1 MRFERLTDPILK
13 TAARRQGALV
23 LLAACFLS
31 AMLVGC
37 ASKSDAAPDDATAQ
51 ADAPGETRPPS
62 SRRQRLRL
70 HTRTEQVDLPLPRGA
85 SMLVRASGPVSILE
99 GDLETVLVRARISAL
114 TEERLGA
121 TQVSVAPDGAGRLV
135 IEAKWPDGRKEG
147 EVASFEVRT
156 PRGARN
162 LEVSTIGAV
171 TLSGM
176 HADSVITTQN
186 GAVTVVDHRAGVH
199 ASTTNAQMSFERV
212 EGVIKADTTNGIVLV
227 REARGPVSVQ
237 TTRAAIDIRMAPD
250 AAGPVRATT
259 ELGAIALRIGPAFAG
274 TLTMRT
280 SDAPIAV
287 EMKSGAGEVLS
298 RKIDE
303 TVIRFGDSST
313 PSSLTTSGGTI
324 ELRVVER

>member
-1 MRFERLTDPILK
+1 MRFDRLTNWNIK
-13 TAARRQGALV
+13 SSARRDGALA
-23 LLAACFLS
+23 LLAAFLLAGVLS
-31 AMLVGC
+31 GC
-37 ASKSDAAPDDATAQ
+37 ASKNGATPEDASAQ
-51 ADAPGETRPPS
+51 ADGSAQAQQPPS
-62 SRRQRLRL
+62 RRRRVRL
-70 HTRTEQVDLPLPRGA
+70 HTRSEQVDLPLPRGA
-85 SMLVRASGPVSILE
+85 SMLVRASGPVSVLE
-99 GDLETVLVRARISAL
+99 GDLETMLVRSQVSAL

-121 TQVSVAPDGAGRLV
+121 TRVSVALDGAGRLV
-135 IEAKWPDGRKEG
+135 IEAEWPDGRKDG
-147 EVASFEVRT
+147 EVASFEVRV
-156 PRGARN
+156 PRGARH

-176 HADSVITTQN
+176 HTDSVITTQN
-186 GAVTVVDHRAGVH
+186 GAVTVADHHAGVH

-212 EGVIKADTTNGIVLV
+212 DGVIKAETTNAIVLV

-237 TTRAAIDIRMAPD
+237 TSRAAIDIRMATD
-250 AAGPVRATT
+250 AVGPVRATT

-303 TVIRFGDSST
+303 TVIRFGNDST
-313 PSSLTTSGGTI
+313 PSSLVTSGGTI
-324 ELRVVER
+324 ELRVQER